1 MSNLDIKEFN
11 IYRAVSTITKPI
23 ADSTHTISQIAFYV
37 VEIISQ
43 GGQKAKATSYPSTI
57 RLTLLKVR

>member
-37 VEIISQ
+37 VEIISK
-43 GGQKAKATSYPSTI
+43 GGKKGLAH
-57 RLTLLKVR
+57 